1 MAHHFQ
7 NNNTIMTDFSQFDND
22 MSLANQ
28 KSGIADGNTNA
39 SVESLKHLL
48 DAVNK
53 LGEIVKQLANN
64 TTVN

>member
-1 MAHHFQ
+1 M
-7 NNNTIMTDFSQFDND
+7 IDFSQFDND

-28 KSGIADGNTNA
+28 KSGIADGNSNA